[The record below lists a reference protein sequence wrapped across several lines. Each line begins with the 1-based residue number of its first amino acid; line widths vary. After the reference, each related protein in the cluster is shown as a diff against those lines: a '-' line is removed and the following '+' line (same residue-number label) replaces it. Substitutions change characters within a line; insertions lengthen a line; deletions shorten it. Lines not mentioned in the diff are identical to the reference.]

1 MLRKTRFLFRRV
13 PHCGKGDKHKT
24 GPNLQ
29 GVFGWKAG
37 RAAGFSYTDASKNKG
52 ITWGEETLRE
62 YLENPKKDIPGIKMI
77 LAGIKKKGDSRPNS
91 LSLKSY

>member
-1 MLRKTRFLFRRV
+1 M

-29 GVFGWKAG
+29 GLFGWKTG
-37 RAAGFSYTDASKNKG
+37 RTTGFSYTDASNDEG
-52 ITWGEETLRE
+52 ITWGEDTLRE
-62 YLENPKKDIPGIKMI
+62 YLQNPKKDIPGTKMI
-77 LAGIKKKGDSRPNS
+77 SAGIKKKGESRTNS